1 MPGVAGSVSGELV
14 KWHGITVSFNGPLH
28 NEMDSSPNPFLD
40 YRLQVVFTA
49 PSGQKYDVPGYFDG
63 DGSGGETGKVWR
75 VRFAPDEPGIWAYQA
90 SFHSGTNVAVSLN
103 PSDGIAVSFDG
114 DSGNFTVA
122 DLDINAEGFL
132 KYGRLESVGDYYFK
146 FRDGNYWIKGG
157 MDSPEN
163 FLGYT
168 GFDNTPNAL
177 NDFSTHVSDW
187 VLGDP
192 DWDSSNTPI
201 ATNDGRAIIGTL
213 NYLASQ
219 HLNSIYFMPMNIGAD
234 GKDVWPYASTT
245 IDRNGSASND
255 NVHFDLSKMHQWDIA
270 LDHAQRKSIFLHFV
284 LSDRE
289 AANKNELDNATL
301 GVERKLFYREL
312 ISRFGH
318 YNALQWNISEE
329 YNLALPLDPAVIK
342 EFAQYIN
349 DVDPYNHPITVHNHG
364 NTYVSALAP
373 FVGDTRFGVMSV
385 QTWQEP
391 ENISSAIEHFR
402 TETANAGHIVP
413 TAVDE
418 SIGLDQLSAAEYR
431 KRAIWDA
438 MLSGGG
444 HELFVAY
451 QDSSLDNFTTFEDH
465 YRYLWYARK
474 FVQDNLPFWEM
485 TPSDA
490 LVTGENGLYGGA
502 EVFAKEGEVY
512 AIYLPAGNL
521 EGTLSL
527 GANSGLYEQRWYNPR
542 TGQFAGSVKT
552 VNAALSFGLGLPPSE
567 INEDWVTVVRT
578 LTAAT
583 SLFLQSTDSQ
593 GLVSMESE
601 SYRDNVSQGGYDW
614 SVVVVGGQS
623 GAASMEATPNTG
635 TTLKNDYVS
644 ISPRLDYGID
654 FTQTGTHY
662 VWIRGLGDSDG
673 ASVNDSIHVGLDGA
687 AVNTSDNISG
697 FNSNWS
703 WTNTTMDGAV
713 AQIDVAT
720 LGEHTLNVWM
730 REDGVI
736 IDKIVITTDAGF
748 DPVVSYGDAGPPESP
763 QGLPAL
769 AAPVI
774 DPAPGSYFG
783 MVTVSITAEPGA
795 LIYYTTDG
803 SVPTTSSM
811 LYQGSFDLTNDMTVQ
826 AIAVQSGWSDSPVS
840 SASYVI
846 SLDLQ
851 PPTIDPAGGAYLN
864 SVTVTMTPGAS
875 GVGAGVYY
883 TTDGSTPTTG
893 STLYQGPF
901 DVTVDTTVK
910 AITALSG
917 YNDSLVTS
925 VDYTVTA
932 AGAGSGV
939 FLQPSTGQG
948 LVSMESESYRD
959 NVSQGGYDWSVVV
972 VGGQSGA
979 ASMEATP
986 NTGTTLKNDYVSI
999 SPRLDYGIDFTQTG
1013 THYVWIR
1020 GLGDSDGASV
1030 NDSIHVGLDGAAVN
1044 TSDNIS
1050 GFNSNWSWT
1059 NTTMDGAV
1067 AQIDVATLGE
1077 HTLNV
1082 WMREDGVIID
1092 KIVITTDAGFDPV
1105 VSYGDAG
1112 PPESPQGVATMSA
1125 PVISPAG
1132 GTFYMNRIIS
1142 ITTTGVGTIR
1152 YTTDGTEPNEFSP
1165 AYQGPFSISSDVTI
1179 KAITISDDSNV
1190 LDSAVS
1196 EAVFQNTSCPDTRIM
1211 PLGDSI
1217 TLGKDSFSLPADGF
1231 RVSYRRELYYSLAE
1245 AGFNVDF
1252 VGSQNGGDAAIPT
1265 FDSEHEGHAGWTD
1278 DQVAANV
1285 FYWLSINPADVVLL
1299 HIGTNSLDT
1308 NTSDV
1313 EFILNE
1319 IDRFDPNIEVVL
1331 ARIINRQSYS
1341 ALTTTFNDN
1350 IESMALAR
1358 IASGDKI
1365 KIVDMESA
1373 LISTEDFSDYLHP
1386 NISGYS
1392 KMSEQWFNILTTEV
1406 LPVCGG

>member
-687 AVNTSDNISG
+687 AVNTSD
-697 FNSNWS
+697 
-703 WTNTTMDGAV
+703 
-713 AQIDVAT
+713 
-720 LGEHTLNVWM
+720 
-730 REDGVI
+730 
-736 IDKIVITTDAGF
+736 K
-748 DPVVSYGDAGPPESP
+748 
-763 QGLPAL
+763 
-769 AAPVI
+769 
-774 DPAPGSYFG
+774 
-783 MVTVSITAEPGA
+783 
-795 LIYYTTDG
+795 
-803 SVPTTSSM
+803 
-811 LYQGSFDLTNDMTVQ
+811 
-826 AIAVQSGWSDSPVS
+826 
-840 SASYVI
+840 
-846 SLDLQ
+846 
-851 PPTIDPAGGAYLN
+851 
-864 SVTVTMTPGAS
+864 
-875 GVGAGVYY
+875 
-883 TTDGSTPTTG
+883 
-893 STLYQGPF
+893 
-901 DVTVDTTVK
+901 
-910 AITALSG
+910 
-917 YNDSLVTS
+917 
-925 VDYTVTA
+925 
-932 AGAGSGV
+932 
-939 FLQPSTGQG
+939 
-948 LVSMESESYRD
+948 
-959 NVSQGGYDWSVVV
+959 
-972 VGGQSGA
+972 
-979 ASMEATP
+979 
-986 NTGTTLKNDYVSI
+986 
-999 SPRLDYGIDFTQTG
+999 
-1013 THYVWIR
+1013 
-1020 GLGDSDGASV
+1020 
-1030 NDSIHVGLDGAAVN
+1030 
-1044 TSDNIS
+1044 IS